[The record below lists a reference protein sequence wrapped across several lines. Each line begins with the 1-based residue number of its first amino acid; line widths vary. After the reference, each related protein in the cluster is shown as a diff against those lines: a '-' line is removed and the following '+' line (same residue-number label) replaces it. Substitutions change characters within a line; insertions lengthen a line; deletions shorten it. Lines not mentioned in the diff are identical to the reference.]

1 MVTTAIQPASGRIN
15 PLDGIGHRGGSDV
28 LSCLQGAG
36 MDFNVGLY
44 PVRNAITNDIIMG
57 APRIDPKTSQ
67 PLDAEPRY
75 FQVIREDTSEVL
87 GQVESRYA
95 VQQNRTIFAVAD
107 ELRSAGWKIVRAA
120 TLDKGARCFMTLE
133 MDHKNDISVIGDIVR
148 MRIVIHTSHDGKFAT
163 TMTVLPLRLWCLNG
177 CSAPIPG
184 FDWTWAIRH
193 TVKGEEKL
201 MEVNEM
207 LGRAE
212 GYFGAFER
220 VATTLAGTQI
230 SVPHAET
237 IIKTTKGLDND
248 DSKQQIAKRGLIL
261 DGFRG
266 GQPGATSEAMNGTA
280 WGLFQ
285 SFCDVADHGDTA
297 RVRVTAGNTAED
309 QRFKQAFGGA
319 GKASKFN
326 AWDRIVTD
334 ADLGLDIG
342 AIAATN

>member
-1 MVTTAIQPASGRIN
+1 MVATAIQPVSGRIN
-15 PLDGIGHRGGSDV
+15 PLDGIGMVGGRDS
-28 LSCLQGAG
+28 LSCLQAAG

-44 PVRNAITNDIIMG
+44 PVRNAITGNVILG
-57 APRIDPKTSQ
+57 APRIDPKTKLE
-67 PLDAEPRY
+67 LDPEPRY
-75 FQVIREDTSEVL
+75 FQVIREDTQQVL

-95 VQQNRTIFAVAD
+95 VQQNRNIFAVAD
-107 ELRSAGWKIVRAA
+107 ELQSAGWKIVRAA

-133 MDHKNDISVIGDIVR
+133 MDHKNDLSVIGDIVR

-207 LGRAE
+207 LSRAE

-220 VATTLAGTQI
+220 VATAMAQTSIT
-230 SVPHAET
+230 VPHAET

-248 DSKQQIAKRGLIL
+248 DSKQQLAKRGLIL

-266 GQPGATSEAMNGTA
+266 GQPGATSEALNGTA

-285 SFCDVADHGDTA
+285 SYCDVADHGETS
-297 RVRVTAGNTAED
+297 RVRVTPGNSAED

-319 GKASKFN
+319 GKAFKFN
-326 AWDRIVTD
+326 GWDRIVSD
-334 ADLGLDIG
+334 EDLGLDLK
-342 AIAATN
+342 AIATSN